1 MALVRGGLDE
11 RNVIQIAL
19 ALPCC
24 AALATLSILPAHAE
38 EHIVRTRRA
47 EWVPS
52 VLFVQPGDTVIWQG
66 MKNHETEL
74 IEGMGPAG
82 AFAWN
87 SEIDAE
93 GFRVTLEEEGAY
105 IYSCDVHMT
114 FGMVGAIVVGDGQ
127 PENLAEI
134 DAALPA
140 VEVGQVFAGRIIE
153 RMKRALRR
161 RN

>member
-1 MALVRGGLDE
+1 MRLVPGGSDE
-11 RNVIQIAL
+11 RNVFPVAL

-24 AALATLSILPAHAE
+24 AALAALSVLPAHAE
-38 EHIVRTRRA
+38 EHIVRARRA

-66 MKNHETEL
+66 MRSHETEL

-93 GFRVTLEEEGAY
+93 GFRVTLDEEGAY
-105 IYSCDVHMT
+105 IYSCDIHMT
-114 FGMVGAIVVGDGQ
+114 FGMVGAIVVGDGR

-134 DAALPA
+134 DGALPT
-140 VEVGQVFAGRIIE
+140 VEVGQVFVGRIIE

>member
-1 MALVRGGLDE
+1 MASNPRSFDRLKLYSR
-11 RNVIQIAL
+11 
-19 ALPCC
+19 ALPFA
-24 AALATLSILPAHAE
+24 AALAALSIPPAHAE

-66 MKNHETEL
+66 MKSHETEL
-74 IEGMGPAG
+74 IEGMGPEG
-82 AFAWN
+82 AFVWD

-93 GFRVTLEEEGAY
+93 GFSVTLDVEGAY
-105 IYSCDVHMT
+105 IYSCDIHMS

-127 PENLAEI
+127 PHNLASI

-140 VEVGQVFAGRIIE
+140 IEIGRQFVSRIIG
-153 RMKRALRR
+153 RMKRTLSR